1 MSSNKDRLTDCVTQ
15 LESIVEI
22 LFAIQLA
29 QNDNN
34 EVDIEKALEVPI
46 KKLGEISSIINDIS
60 EKI

>member
-1 MSSNKDRLTDCVTQ
+1 MSSNKDRLTDCVAQ

-46 KKLGEISSIINDIS
+46 QKLEEISSIINDIS
-60 EKI
+60 KSI

>member
-1 MSSNKDRLTDCVTQ
+1 MSSNKDRLTDCVAQ

-46 KKLGEISSIINDIS
+46 QKLEEISSIINDIS
-60 EKI
+60 ESI